1 MIRCEMAGR
10 RHFPTRGHRST
21 RGRLFE
27 RRRPL
32 ASSSTM
38 PPFPSAEWAAHF
50 QKALNDNPA
59 YARAAAA
66 WEGDILFEVI
76 ADAQAAKGPGIYLD
90 LSHGVCKEARFVT
103 DTATVNPEFVFRSTR
118 ENWQRILRR
127 ELDPVKAF
135 LGGTI
140 KMSGNPAKIL
150 RFVGAAK
157 ELIDTAA
164 GVPRD
169 D

>member
-1 MIRCEMAGR
+1 M
-10 RHFPTRGHRST
+10 PT
-21 RGRLFE
+21 
-27 RRRPL
+27 
-32 ASSSTM
+32 
-38 PPFPSAEWAAHF
+38 FPSPEWAALF
-50 QKALNDNPA
+50 QIALNENPA
-59 YARAAAA
+59 YAQAAAA
-66 WEGDILFEVI
+66 WEGDFMLEML
-76 ADAQAAKGPGIYLD
+76 ADAPAAKSPGIYLD
-90 LSHGVCKEARFVT
+90 LSHGSCKEARFVA
-103 DTATVNPEFVFRSTR
+103 DSSTVSPEFVFRASR

-140 KMSGNPAKIL
+140 KMSGNPAKIM

-169 D
+169 P